1 MTSDKNE
8 IIIFY
13 FLISSLFLSVLFCA
27 RERVKYIY
35 VCVCVL
41 VSIQREK
48 NDENG
53 KGNDTPSELHTMRRF
68 LSSTSRMYVT

>member
-8 IIIFY
+8 IIIFS
-13 FLISSLFLSVLFCA
+13 FLIASLFLSVLFCA
-27 RERVKYIY
+27 RERVK
-35 VCVCVL
+35 CKCVL

-53 KGNDTPSELHTMRRF
+53 KGNDTPSE
-68 LSSTSRMYVT
+68 